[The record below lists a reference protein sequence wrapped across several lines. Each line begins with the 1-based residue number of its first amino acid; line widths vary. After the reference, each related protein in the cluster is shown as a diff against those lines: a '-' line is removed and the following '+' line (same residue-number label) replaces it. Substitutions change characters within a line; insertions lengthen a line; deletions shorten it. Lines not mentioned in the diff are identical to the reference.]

1 MKIEQ
6 DGNGESHRF
15 ENFQD
20 GAKTSDVT
28 PVEFDFYS
36 SNDREKAILDKLSN
50 IEMKIDAATRSN
62 NSVPDDSTS
71 DIKWKWRQ
79 VALILDRIFMFI
91 YVFLISISVF
101 ILTPRPA

>member
-15 ENFQD
+15 KNFQD
-20 GAKTSDVT
+20 GAKTPEVA
-28 PVEFDFYS
+28 PVEFDYFS
-36 SNDREKAILDKLSN
+36 SNDREKVILDKLSN
-50 IEMKIDAATRSN
+50 IEMKIDAATKSN

-71 DIKWKWRQ
+71 DIQWKWRQ
-79 VALILDRIFMFI
+79 VALVLDRIFMFI